1 MEGVASST
9 LAVALAIAA
18 IAGAVL
24 GLAAP
29 SVLAGLIA
37 MPLGHYAAAAA
48 SRPLVPV
55 ALGAAVVGAVVI
67 VWWIYELVVAISG
80 S

>member
-1 MEGVASST
+1 VEGITSLA
-9 LAVALAIAA
+9 LAVALALAA

-37 MPLGHYAAAAA
+37 IPVRLYAAVAT
-48 SRPLVPV
+48 SRSLVPV
-55 ALGAAVVGAVVI
+55 ALAAAVVGVVVI
-67 VWWIYELVVAISG
+67 AWWIYEPS
-80 S
+80 

>member
-1 MEGVASST
+1 MHGIRST
-9 LAVALAIAA
+9 ALAVALALAA
-18 IAGAVL
+18 VAGAVL

-37 MPLGHYAAAAA
+37 IPVGGYAAVAA
-48 SRPLVPV
+48 SRPLIAV
-55 ALGAAVVGAVVI
+55 AVAAAAAGAVVI
-67 VWWIYELVVAISG
+67 AWWTYELVVAISG

>member
-1 MEGVASST
+1 LA
-9 LAVALAIAA
+9 LAVALALAA
-18 IAGAVL
+18 IAGAGL

-37 MPLGHYAAAAA
+37 IPVGPYAAVAT

-55 ALGAAVVGAVVI
+55 ALASAVAGTVVI
-67 VWWIYELVVAISG
+67 GWWIYELIEAISG
-80 S
+80 SS

>member
-1 MEGVASST
+1 LV
-9 LAVALAIAA
+9 LAVALALAA
-18 IAGAVL
+18 IACAVL

-37 MPLGHYAAAAA
+37 IPVGLYAAAAT

-55 ALGAAVVGAVVI
+55 ALAAAVVGTVVI
-67 VWWIYELVVAISG
+67 GWWIYELVVAISG
-80 S
+80 SS

>member
-1 MEGVASST
+1 VEGIVASSLAAT
-9 LAVALAIAA
+9 LAVAA

-24 GLAAP
+24 ELTAP

-37 MPLGHYAAAAA
+37 VPVGLYAAAAI

-55 ALGAAVVGAVVI
+55 ALTAALVGTVVI
-67 VWWIYELVVAISG
+67 AWWVYELVVAISG
-80 S
+80 